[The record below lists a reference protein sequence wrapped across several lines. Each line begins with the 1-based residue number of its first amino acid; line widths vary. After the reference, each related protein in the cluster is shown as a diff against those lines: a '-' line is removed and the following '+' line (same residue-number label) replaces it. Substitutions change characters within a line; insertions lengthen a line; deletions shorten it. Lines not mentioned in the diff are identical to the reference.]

1 MIGSRK
7 SIAAPALRAARTS
20 AAVKAE
26 ICAAFDRCARLVV
39 LIGETTEAH
48 PWIEWEVRTFYD
60 QKFPLA
66 GPATWRRVRGMR
78 LKGTRGGDPAA
89 LAGRATVTLDWS
101 PARMSSSSTAPCYSR
116 GWRRC
121 TRRSRQSCGVDH
133 AAGRGA
139 RDAFTSETLR
149 LAGAEQASRNRR
161 CAAPD
166 QA

>member
-1 MIGSRK
+1 M
-7 SIAAPALRAARTS
+7 
-20 AAVKAE
+20 KAE

-101 PARMSSSSTAPCYSR
+101 PAALGHWVAT
-116 GWRRC
+116 
-121 TRRSRQSCGVDH
+121 
-133 AAGRGA
+133 
-139 RDAFTSETLR
+139 EL
-149 LAGAEQASRNRR
+149 
-161 CAAPD
+161 
-166 QA
+166 